1 MRIVCVFLAMAVGT
15 TSFAVR
21 ADDDDLGLIR
31 QWVDEGRI
39 LSLQDL
45 LDMHRE
51 RFTGR
56 LLDLEI
62 ERKGNVLIYEMEF
75 LRPDGRVIEYKLD
88 AQSGRLLEQE
98 VED

>member
-15 TSFAVR
+15 TSFAGR
-21 ADDDDLGLIR
+21 ADDDDLGQIR

-39 LSLQDL
+39 LPLQDL
-45 LDMHRE
+45 LE
-51 RFTGR
+51 LYPNRFAGR
-56 LLDLEI
+56 LLDLEV
-62 ERKGNVLIYEMEF
+62 ERKGNRLIYEMEF

-88 AQSGRLLEQE
+88 ARTGRLLEQE